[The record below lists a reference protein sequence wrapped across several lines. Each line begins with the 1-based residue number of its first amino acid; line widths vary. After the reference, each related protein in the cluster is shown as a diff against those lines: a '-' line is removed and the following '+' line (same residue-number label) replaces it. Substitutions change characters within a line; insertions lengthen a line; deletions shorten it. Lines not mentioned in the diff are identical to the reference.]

1 MKTAVISG
9 VSSGI
14 GLEVARRLIAE
25 KYLVIGCSRNEP
37 PIGDILFFR
46 CDIRK
51 TEEVEAFARFVK
63 EKVSHIDILINN
75 AGMTYVK
82 KFEEFKPE
90 EIDEIMETNTTG
102 IMKKTLLLL
111 PLLKEGSIIINLG
124 SIAAVMHFPEW
135 SVYNASKYALRGWS
149 KALRKE
155 LSEKGIRVTLINPGA
170 VWTPFW
176 EKIGFER
183 AYNMLSAEDVAQ
195 VIMDVIHLPP
205 HVDVEELLITHVRR
219 AH

>member
-14 GLEVARRLIAE
+14 GLELAERLLKE
-25 KYLVIGCSRNEP
+25 KYFVIGCSRNRP
-37 PIGDILFFR
+37 PIEDIHFFQ
-46 CDIRK
+46 CDIADLEQIK
-51 TEEVEAFARFVK
+51 AFANFVK
-63 EKVSHIDILINN
+63 EKVSHIDILVNN
-75 AGMTYVK
+75 AGMAYVK
-82 KFEEFKPE
+82 NFEEFTPE
-90 EIDEIMETNTTG
+90 EVEEVIRINTIG
-102 IMKKTLLLL
+102 LMNKTLLLL
-111 PLLKEGSIIINLG
+111 TLLKEGSTIINMG
-124 SIAAVMHFPEW
+124 SIAAVMHFPQW

-155 LSEKGIRVTLINPGA
+155 LSERGIRVVLVNPGA

-183 AYNMLSAEDVAQ
+183 AYNMLNADDVAQ
-195 VIMDVIHLPP
+195 VIMDIIHLPP
-205 HVDVEELLITHVRR
+205 HVNVDEIVITHVHR